1 LESSLIPW
9 RQAAYL
15 AAMRRV
21 CFWLALLG
29 LLTLTA
35 GTAGAAD
42 GKVIKALPQFLDAK
56 GRSALSPSLYER
68 DAYQAYLR
76 KHPAERTALRLAV
89 QWKARGV
96 DWSRVKL
103 RAELRGVLGNSLHTT
118 TLEIPVKK
126 NGLFSNWTDFK
137 IEGADFQK
145 FGELAAWRV
154 TLWEGE
160 KQLAAQQSFLW
171 SGVVEQK

>member
-1 LESSLIPW
+1 
-9 RQAAYL
+9 
-15 AAMRRV
+15 V
-21 CFWLALLG
+21 CFWLALLCVM
-29 LLTLTA
+29 TLTA

-56 GRSALSPSLYER
+56 GRSALSPSLYDR
-68 DAYQAYLR
+68 DAYQAFLR
-76 KHPAERTALRLAV
+76 KHPGERKALRLAV

-96 DWSRVKL
+96 DWSRVTL
-103 RAELRGVLGNSLHTT
+103 RAELRGVLGNSLTNL
-118 TLEIPVKK
+118 TLEMPVKK

-137 IEGADFQK
+137 IEGEDFQK

-160 KQLAAQQSFLW
+160 KQLATQQSFLW
-171 SGVVEQK
+171 SGVGEKK

>member
-1 LESSLIPW
+1 ML
-9 RQAAYL
+9 
-15 AAMRRV
+15 
-21 CFWLALLG
+21 C
-29 LLTLTA
+29 LTWTA

-42 GKVIKALPQFLDAK
+42 GKVIKTLPQFLDAK
-56 GRSALSPSLYER
+56 GRSALSPSLFDR

-89 QWKARGV
+89 QWKADGV

-103 RAELRGVLGNSLHTT
+103 RAELRGVLGNSLRAT
-118 TLEIPVKK
+118 TLEMPVKK

-137 IEGADFQK
+137 LEGEDFQEL
-145 FGELAAWRV
+145 GELAAWRV

-160 KQLAAQQSFLW
+160 KQLAEQQSFLW
-171 SGVVEQK
+171 SGVAEGK